1 MERPILVQSTQTLGH
16 RKHNLGA
23 GRAHYPQAVKRI
35 KWEPF
40 ALMVL
45 LLLLGAWLVARPSGI
60 VTAPNARTMDLKLG
74 STRGVVEVVTHA
86 PTPPPENAK
95 VESGHTFRILTR
107 DGAVSREMGDQDF
120 RELFGDT
127 TYKAATATSSNWAF
141 RLLNITNWT
150 SLVWVVIGFGGQ
162 FAFTGRMLLQW
173 FISEKRKE
181 SVVPEAFWWLSLI
194 GGMALFAY
202 FVWRQDFVAV
212 LGQSSGVVIYAR
224 NLRLIYKQRRK
235 AREVAAE
242 PA

>member
-1 MERPILVQSTQTLGH
+1 M
-16 RKHNLGA
+16 
-23 GRAHYPQAVKRI
+23 KRI

-60 VTAPNARTMDLKLG
+60 VTHEGARTLDLKLG
-74 STRGVVEVVTHA
+74 SMRGVVEVVTHGPA
-86 PTPPPENAK
+86 LSGVKAET
-95 VESGHTFRILTR
+95 GHTFRILTR
-107 DGAVSREMGDQDF
+107 DGAVGREMGDEEF
-120 RELFGDT
+120 RGLFGEA
-127 TYKAATATSSNWAF
+127 TYGAATATSSNWAF
-141 RLLNITNWT
+141 RLLNITSWT

-224 NLRLIYKQRRK
+224 NLRLIYKQRRR
-235 AREVAAE
+235 ARVEAAGS
-242 PA
+242 AQSA

>member
-1 MERPILVQSTQTLGH
+1 
-16 RKHNLGA
+16 
-23 GRAHYPQAVKRI
+23 VKRI

-60 VTAPNARTMDLKLG
+60 AVREGARTLDFKVA
-74 STRGVVEVVTHA
+74 STRGVVEVFEPGA
-86 PTPPPENAK
+86 GAGPE
-95 VESGHTFRILTR
+95 FRVMLR
-107 DGAVSREMGDQDF
+107 DGFVSEPMNGAQF
-120 RELFGDT
+120 RERFGQT
-127 TYKAATATSSNWAF
+127 TYNAAVANTGNWAF
-141 RLLNITNWT
+141 RVLNITSWT

-202 FVWRQDFVAV
+202 FVWRQDIVAV

-224 NLRLIYKQRRK
+224 NLRLIYKQRRR
-235 AREVAAE
+235 ARESGAGTADM
-242 PA
+242 PG